1 MKLKRIHHID
11 YVVRDLN
18 QAVARY
24 QKLFGIPL
32 RTRERLE
39 NRGVEIARFRLGDT
53 WIILVQPIR
62 EDSPVRRFLDEHG
75 EGFFHIAYEV
85 EDLPGMVLDLKQQG
99 VKLMNEV
106 PRRGLEGW
114 QLVDI
119 EREETFGVLTQLVS
133 PA

>member
-18 QAVARY
+18 EAVARY
-24 QKLFGIPL
+24 QRLFDIPL

-39 NRGVEIARFRLGDT
+39 SRGVEIARFRLGDT

>member
-1 MKLKRIHHID
+1 LKLKRIHHID

-53 WIILVQPIR
+53 WIILVQPIQD
-62 EDSPVRRFLDEHG
+62 DSPVRRFLDEHG

>member
-18 QAVARY
+18 EAVARY
-24 QKLFGIPL
+24 QRLFDIPL

-39 NRGVEIARFRLGDT
+39 SRGVEIARFRLGDT

-85 EDLPGMVLDLKQQG
+85 EDLPGMVIDLKQQG